1 MDKVKTNF
9 VIVITV
15 SVILCIVLVGYAAGL
30 SSQLG
35 AEKVKT
41 MQLND
46 QIAGFKTKVND
57 LEVQLTTTTAKASDQ
72 TSLVTS
78 LQSSLNSLRSSL
90 DIANTEADKLKTAYA
105 NLESKLK
112 EQVSVNAPQP
122 AAN

>member
-9 VIVITV
+9 VIVITI
-15 SVILCIVLVGYAAGL
+15 SVIVSLVLIGYAASL
-30 SSQLG
+30 NSQLS
-35 AEKVKT
+35 AEKIKT

-57 LEVQLTTTTAKASDQ
+57 LEAQLTTTTAKASDQ

-90 DIANTEADKLKTAYA
+90 DIANAESDKLKTAYA

-112 EQVSVNAPQP
+112 AEVPVNAPQP

>member
-9 VIVITV
+9 VIIITI
-15 SVILCIVLVGYAAGL
+15 SVIVSLVLIGYAASL
-30 SSQLG
+30 NSQLS
-35 AEKVKT
+35 AEKIKT

-46 QIAGFKTKVND
+46 QIAGFKAKVND
-57 LEVQLTTTTAKASDQ
+57 LEAQLTTTTAKASDQ

-90 DIANTEADKLKTAYA
+90 DTANAESDKLKTAYA
-105 NLESKLK
+105 DLESKLK
-112 EQVSVNAPQP
+112 AEVPVNAPQP